1 MREKARQ
8 ISRIMKILANEY
20 RLLILCE
27 LMNGPQTVNGILDRI
42 EGISQSALSQ
52 HLAVMKANNVVDYD
66 KKGQN
71 VIYTICDSR
80 VADIIRTL
88 KKYYCS

>member
-8 ISRIMKILANEY
+8 ISRIMKILANEH

-52 HLAVMKANNVVDYD
+52 HLSVMKANNVVDYD
-66 KKGQN
+66 KRGQN
-71 VIYTICDSR
+71 VIFTICDSR

-88 KKYYCS
+88 KKYYY

>member
-8 ISRIMKILANEY
+8 ISRIMKVLANEY
-20 RLLILCE
+20 RLLILCV

-52 HLAVMKANNVVDYD
+52 HLSVMKANNVVDCG

-71 VIYTICDSR
+71 VIYSICDSR
-80 VADIIRTL
+80 VADIINTL
-88 KKYYCS
+88 RKYYC